1 MSGEMLQDRV
11 QSKCQ
16 VTEIRENYVR
26 GHGTNEIT
34 CQVTCHKGKIE
45 DLCQAT

>member
-1 MSGEMLQDRV
+1 MSGDMLQDRV

-16 VTEIRENYVR
+16 ATEIRENYVS

-34 CQVTCHKGKIE
+34 CQATCYKGKIE
-45 DLCQAT
+45 DLCQVT